1 MRRPENKPLLAWA
14 QPLLKRHLTL
24 AQSTDYAFSG
34 LFYQLLQF
42 PLFAR
47 HLDEDALR
55 GVDKGRAARNLATF
69 STMLNKFE
77 YLHHINV
84 LNPKFLDQNLR
95 NLFNQFLRFLTDGGI
110 GEYEDDSEYAPSGC
124 VSFLT
129 IHQAKGLEFPIV
141 VVGSLEAVPRKQYT
155 ALDEILEHG
164 YFTKPPFEP
173 LEHTKYFDFWRL
185 YYTAF
190 SRAQNLLAL
199 TSFEREGHG
208 KAPSKYFHELFY
220 VLPNW
225 RSPVFQPE
233 RMSFER
239 VKAINLK
246 REYSFTSHITLFE
259 NCPEQYRFFKELAFT
274 PIRVSPMIF
283 GTLVHQTIEDVH
295 KTVLRGETERVTPA
309 QVEAWFEVNYQ
320 NLVKKER
327 VYLAPPTLQAALG
340 HVLRY
345 VERESSRWDRIQEA
359 EVEISL
365 VKDDYILTGNVDLLR
380 GAQDT
385 VEIVDFKSEKKPDLE
400 KEQDRLRQYQRQL
413 EVYAHLV
420 EERTGQR
427 VSRMHLYY
435 TGEKSGNPYVSFQ
448 KDDKAIARTIA
459 SFDAVVQRIEQGDYQ
474 MAARPHKICP
484 DCDIRPY
491 CDNKNWKFKKTP

>member
-1 MRRPENKPLLAWA
+1 M
-14 QPLLKRHLTL
+14 LKRHLTL
-24 AQSTDYAFSG
+24 TQPTDYAFSG

-42 PLFAR
+42 PLFA
-47 HLDEDALR
+47 HYLDEKALR
-55 GVDKGRAARNLATF
+55 SVDKGRAARNLAMF
-69 STMLNKFE
+69 STLLNKFE
-77 YLHHINV
+77 YLHHISV
-84 LNPKFLDQNLR
+84 LTPKYLDKNLR
-95 NLFNQFLRFLTDGGI
+95 NLFNQFLRFLADGGI
-110 GEYEDDSEYAPSGC
+110 NEFEDDSEYAPSGC

-155 ALDEILEHG
+155 ALDEILQHG

-173 LEHTKYFDFWRL
+173 LEYTKYFDFWRL

-190 SRAQNLLAL
+190 SRAQNLLVL
-199 TSFEREGHG
+199 TSFEREGKG

-220 VLPNW
+220 ALPDW
-225 RSPVFQPE
+225 RSRQFKPE
-233 RMSFER
+233 QMYFER

-246 REYSFTSHITLFE
+246 QEYSFTSHITLFE
-259 NCPEQYRFFKELAFT
+259 NCAEQYRFFKELAFAPT
-274 PIRVSPMIF
+274 RVSPMIF

-295 KTVLRGETERVTPA
+295 KTVLRGEAERVTPE
-309 QVEAWFEVNYQ
+309 QVETWFTVNYQ

-327 VYLAPPTLQAALG
+327 VYLAPPTLQAALD
-340 HVLRY
+340 HVQRY
-345 VERESSRWDRIQEA
+345 VQRESGRWDRIQEA

-380 GAQDT
+380 GAQQT

-400 KEQDRLRQYQRQL
+400 KEKGRLRQYQRQL

-420 EERTGQR
+420 EERTGQT

-435 TGEKSGNPYVSFQ
+435 TGETSGNPYVSFD
-448 KDDKAIARTIA
+448 KNDKAIAKTIA
-459 SFDAVVQRIEQGDYQ
+459 TFDDVVQRIERADYR
-474 MAARPHKICP
+474 MAARPDKICP